1 MIIEKV
7 KTNIDYEIKSPL
19 LKRLVWVLIFAV
31 LMFFVIYPIAT
42 FRNTGSVMK
51 TQTAVRKTVYDT
63 LDVDAFA
70 VRSEAPINNTFTGTI
85 VPAVSNGNKVAV
97 GDAVANIY
105 SNEKIAENAAR
116 LTELE
121 EEIAYYRSIAATVG
135 GTLQSDI
142 DLYKNNVSNSL
153 FALSECIENG
163 ELSDIYV
170 KSRELREAIT
180 KKQIA
185 TGVSFDVSSII
196 AQLTA
201 EYDAIKGSATPS
213 SSIRA
218 QNSGYYV
225 STSDGYENTLN
236 FADVKKLTFTEV
248 ENALNSIPEV
258 VSVNNVGKV
267 ITDFNWYLVCNAD
280 IGRLGNITAGSTVTV
295 TFTNSPVE
303 DLRMTVVAI
312 NQSAGKAPVTL
323 VLKSNIMDEDIADL
337 RLASIKIRVDSYSGL
352 AIDRQALRTVDGEK
366 GVYVKVGNIAEFKK
380 VNIIYSA
387 EDFVLS
393 EAPENERGYL
403 ELYDEIILEGTE
415 LYDSKLLN

>member
-7 KTNIDYEIKSPL
+7 KTNIDYEIKSPVMRKL
-19 LKRLVWVLIFAV
+19 MWVLIFAL

-51 TQTAVRKTVYDT
+51 TQTAVKKTVYDT
-63 LDVDAFA
+63 LDVEAFA
-70 VRSEAPINNTFTGTI
+70 VRNEIPINNTFIGTI

-105 SNEKIAENAAR
+105 ASESIAENAAR
-116 LTELE
+116 LSELQ

-142 DLYKNNVSNSL
+142 DLYKNNVANSL
-153 FALSECIENG
+153 FSLSESIENG
-163 ELSDIYV
+163 ELSEIYA

-185 TGVSFDVSSII
+185 TGTSIDVSGII
-196 AQLTA
+196 SQLTA
-201 EYDAIKGSATPS
+201 EYDAIKGSSVPS

-218 QNSGYYV
+218 EYSGYYV
-225 STSDGYENTLN
+225 STADGYENALS
-236 FADVKKLTFTEV
+236 FADVKKLSFSEV
-248 ENALNSIPEV
+248 ENAINSVPA
-258 VSVNNVGKV
+258 SVGMHNVGKI
-267 ITDFNWYLVCNAD
+267 ITDFNWYLVCNTSVGELGD
-280 IGRLGNITAGSTVTV
+280 IETNTTVTV
-295 TFTNSPVE
+295 TFTNSPVD
-303 DLRMTVVAI
+303 DLKMTVVAI
-312 NQSAGKAPVTL
+312 NQSEDNSHVTL
-323 VLKSNIMDEDIADL
+323 VLKSNIMDEDIAAL
-337 RLASIKIRVDSYSGL
+337 RFASIKIRIDSYSGL
-352 AIDRQALRTVDGEK
+352 AVDRQALRTVDGVK

-380 VNIIYSA
+380 VNIIYSD
-387 EDFVLS
+387 EDFVLTDT
-393 EAPENERGYL
+393 PEGERGYL